1 MCNFSI
7 FVLALMLFCDE
18 DDIMRSTKIT
28 HYILYV
34 LLGLTLGGNR
44 VAAQPDCIITHYS
57 SGNGLSQNT
66 VMSILQ
72 DHDGLLWLGTWD
84 GINRFNGYDFKVYKA
99 EQKSDVDFIN
109 NRVDMMKVDPW
120 NYIWVLA
127 YDNMIY
133 RFDQKTERF
142 TRIPEKVSNPDAKFQ
157 DIQILANGTIWLLSD
172 EGKGVRVLTSPD
184 DYSLTTHTY
193 LLDKEGKD
201 CKILKVFS
209 DNRRQE
215 WLLTTNGLMKI
226 RPGSDKP
233 VCYFSKQHPHPVDV
247 LQAFYS
253 YCINGS
259 EIYFGSDAGR
269 VVCYNQDSGKFRSLQ
284 LSLKDKIVAVDR
296 LKDGRLLF
304 STAKSGLVIYDLKD
318 KSTEI
323 VNRSNAPEY
332 PSDEIISTCIDSFGE
347 VWFEMAG
354 LGEVCHYNPSVNRFY
369 RINMW
374 IEEHNADRSYPAFQ
388 ICEDRNRNLWV
399 HPFGG
404 GLSWYDRK
412 NGKLVPFHDDP
423 STPEWRFSRE
433 LHSMFSD
440 RQGNLWLGTHSGGLE
455 KITFFNSM
463 FHLFPRNVNNHRDMA
478 RNQVR
483 MLFEDDEGLI
493 WVGKRDGRIE
503 LYNGDWNYLGFLTD
517 GGTVSKSGTP
527 LFGAAYDMMQDHKGC
542 IWIATKGRGVLKVE
556 KNGGRYA
563 ITRFEHDPADSNS
576 LSHNNVYSLCEDR
589 FGRIWVATFGG
600 GLNYIRPTGGRR
612 YEVVSFNNRLKTF
625 PFTRCYR
632 ARDVKADNK
641 GHIWVATSGGALC
654 FSDNFKHPERIR
666 FNLFSYQKGENGGLS
681 SNNVYRIFLT
691 ANDVYLITFGGGL
704 NRLVSMDGHGNA
716 VFESLT
722 QKDGLPS
729 NVLLSVEQDN
739 QGNLWLGTENG
750 LSKYIPAQRR
760 FENYNERD
768 FGRSL
773 RLEEAASVHRKSGT
787 LMFGTDCGVLYFR
800 PDEIRKSTYV
810 PPIVFDNL
818 KVSNRVVVPDAGDG
832 LLKQSVNTTKELEL
846 SHKENIIT
854 LYFSALDFINPDNI
868 QYAYILEG
876 FDKEWNYVGRQHT
889 ATYTNLPKGH
899 YTFRVKSTNSDGVWV
914 KNERTLEIVMK
925 PSFWET
931 GWAYLLYVIIFL
943 LLVAGT
949 GYILFVIYRLRHRV
963 SVEKEV
969 TDIKLR
975 FFTNVSHELRTPL
988 TLITGPVEY
997 ILQDTSLPER
1007 IRKQLNVVKINTD
1020 RMLRLVNQI
1029 LDFRKIEKHKMK
1041 MHVEQ
1046 VQVKPFLEHVLEY
1059 FKTMADEQHIHL
1071 VFDCPDTGLLLWV
1084 DADKL
1089 EKIVFNLLSN
1099 AFKYTP
1105 SGKAITVFVKD
1116 EGNKT
1121 AIGIKDEGIGISENK
1136 MRFLFIRFETS
1147 IGNMPMVNDR
1157 ESSGV
1162 GLSVVKE
1169 LVDMHHA
1176 TIRVESKEGRGS
1188 CFTIEFLK
1196 GRAHYPEGTEFI
1208 LTDNMQV
1215 EKHDETPVEERLSE
1229 PDAPSSLP
1237 SLLIVEDNN
1246 ELRSFL
1252 KLIFEKEF
1260 QIYEAENGLI
1270 GMEKA
1275 VNHLPDVIISDI
1287 MMPVKDGIAMTRELH
1302 DTPATSHIPII
1313 LLTAKTDMD
1322 SKLSGLKQGAD
1333 AYITKPFSSTYLKVR
1348 VENLLKKRHELQRL
1362 YRSALLDDTTA
1373 GDEKEPVEAEMQL
1386 SEYDRKFMDRLTKL
1400 IEENIGNGNLVVE
1413 ELATELAVSRSVF
1426 FRKLKGLTGLAPVEF
1441 IKEMRVKKAAEL
1453 ILSTDN
1459 NMSQIAYIVG
1469 FNDSRYFSKCF
1480 KAHFGMT
1487 PTEYRAKAKK

>member
-1 MCNFSI
+1 M
-7 FVLALMLFCDE
+7 E
-18 DDIMRSTKIT
+18 STKI
-28 HYILYV
+28 HGWIWCALAG
-34 LLGLTLGGNR
+34 LLFCTTGLK
-44 VAAQPDCIITHYS
+44 AQPDCIITHYS

-72 DHDGLLWLGTWD
+72 DRDGLMWLGTWD

-99 EQKSDVDFIN
+99 EQNSDVDFIN
-109 NRVDMMKVDPW
+109 NRVDMMKVDQW

-133 RFDQKTERF
+133 RFDQKTEKF
-142 TRIPEKVSNPDAKFQ
+142 KRIPERVSKPDAKFQ
-157 DIQILANGTIWLLSD
+157 DIQILENGTIWLLSD
-172 EGKGVRVLTSPD
+172 EGKGVRVITNPN
-184 DYSLTTHTY
+184 DYSLKTKTY
-193 LLDKEGKD
+193 LLDREGKD

-209 DNRRQE
+209 DSRKQE
-215 WLLTTNGLMKI
+215 WLLTTNGLMKF
-226 RPGSDKP
+226 RPGSDEP
-233 VCYFSKQHPHPVDV
+233 VCYFSKQHPRSVDV
-247 LQAFYS
+247 LQPFYA
-253 YCINGS
+253 YCMDGDNL
-259 EIYFGSDAGR
+259 YFGSDGGR
-269 VVCYNQDSGKFRSLQ
+269 VACYSQKTGRFTEMSLPVAG
-284 LSLKDKIVAVDR
+284 KIVAIDR
-296 LKDGRLLF
+296 MKDGKLLF
-304 STAKSGLVIYDLKD
+304 STSQAGLVAYNLKD
-318 KSTEI
+318 KRYKVI
-323 VNRSNAPEY
+323 DRSNTPEY
-332 PSDEIISTCIDSFGE
+332 PSDEVLSTYVDSFGE
-347 VWFEMAG
+347 VWFEMAR
-354 LGEVCHYNPSVNRFY
+354 LGEVCHYNPNKGEFHRV
-369 RINMW
+369 NMW
-374 IEEHNADRSYPAFQ
+374 IEEHNADRSYPSFQ

-412 NGKLVPFHDDP
+412 NSRLVPFHDDP
-423 STPEWRFSRE
+423 SSPEWRFSRE

-463 FHLFPRNVNNHRDMA
+463 FHLYPQDLTNHRDMA

-483 MLFEDDEGLI
+483 MLFEDNEKRI

-503 LYNGDWNYLGFLTD
+503 LYDANWAYLGFLTEN
-517 GGTVSKSGTP
+517 GSVSKSGVP
-527 LFGAAYDMMQDHKGC
+527 MFGAAYDMIQDRKGNL
-542 IWIATKGRGVLKVE
+542 WIATKGRGVLKVVRQ
-556 KNGGRYA
+556 GGGYG
-563 ITRFEHDPADSNS
+563 ITRFEHQAENPNS

-589 FGRIWVATFGG
+589 FGRIWAATFGG
-600 GLNYIRPTGGRR
+600 GLNYIKEKGDGR
-612 YEVVSFNNRLKTF
+612 YEVVSYNNRLKTF
-625 PFTRCYR
+625 PFARCYR
-632 ARDVKADNK
+632 ARDVKKDNK
-641 GHIWVATSGGALC
+641 GNIWVATSGGALC
-654 FSDNFKHPERIR
+654 FKDDFKNPESVR
-666 FNLFSYQKGENGGLS
+666 FHLYSYQKEHRDGLS
-681 SNNVYRIFLT
+681 SNNVYQVFPT
-691 ANDVYLITFGGGL
+691 ATDLYVITFGGGL
-704 NRLVSMDGHGNA
+704 NRLTSMSPDGNA
-716 VFESLT
+716 AFESLT

-750 LSKYIPAQRR
+750 LSKFIPSQRR

-773 RLEEAASVHRKSGT
+773 RLEEAASCHQRSGS

-800 PDEIRKSTYV
+800 PDDIRKSTYV

-818 KVSNRVVVPDAGDG
+818 KVSNQVVTPDADNG
-832 LLKQSVNTTKELEL
+832 LLKQSINTTKELVL
-846 SHKENIIT
+846 SHKENIVT

-876 FDKEWNYVGRQHT
+876 FDKGWNYVGRQHT

-899 YTFRVKSTNSDGVWV
+899 YTLRVKSTNSDGVWV
-914 KNERTLEIVMK
+914 KNERTLDIVMK

-931 GWAYLLYVIIFL
+931 GWAYLLYFIFFL
-943 LLVAGT
+943 ILVAGT

-997 ILQDTSLPER
+997 VLRDTSLPEH
-1007 IRKQLNVVKINTD
+1007 IRKQLDVVKKNTD

-1046 VQVKPFLEHVLEY
+1046 IRVKDFLAHVLEY
-1059 FKTMADEQHIHL
+1059 FETMAEEQHIHL
-1071 VFDCPDTGLLLWV
+1071 VFDCPAEELLLWA

-1105 SGKAITVFVKD
+1105 AGKQITVFVKD
-1116 EGNKT
+1116 EGGKV
-1121 AIGIKDEGIGISENK
+1121 AIGVKDEGIGISENK

-1147 IGNMPMVNDR
+1147 IGNMPVVNDR

-1169 LVDMHHA
+1169 LLDMHHA
-1176 TIRVESKEGRGS
+1176 TIRVESKEGKGS
-1188 CFTIEFLK
+1188 CFTMEFLK
-1196 GRAHYPEGTEFI
+1196 GREHYPEGTEFI
-1208 LTDNMQV
+1208 LSDNMEV
-1215 EKHDETPVEERLSE
+1215 ENTEEAKTVVER
-1229 PDAPSSLP
+1229 PDTEELANLP
-1237 SLLIVEDNN
+1237 SLLVVEDNE

-1260 QIYEAENGLI
+1260 KIYEAENGLV
-1270 GMEKA
+1270 GLEKA
-1275 VNHLPDVIISDI
+1275 VHYLPDIIISDI
-1287 MMPVKDGIAMTRELH
+1287 MMPVKDGLAMTHELH
-1302 DTPATSHIPII
+1302 ETLATSHIPVV

-1322 SKLSGLKQGAD
+1322 SKLNGLQQGAD
-1333 AYITKPFSSTYLKVR
+1333 AYITKPFSSTYLKAR
-1348 VENLLKKRHELQRL
+1348 VENLLKKRQELQRL
-1362 YRSALLDDTTA
+1362 YRSSLLDGESA
-1373 GDEKEPVEAEMQL
+1373 EKEKEDVANEIQI
-1386 SEYDRKFMDRLTKL
+1386 SEYDRWFMDRLTKL
-1400 IEENIGNGNLVVE
+1400 IEENISNGNMVVE

-1441 IKEMRVKKAAEL
+1441 IKEMRVKKAADL
-1453 ILSTDN
+1453 IVSTDN
-1459 NMSQIAYIVG
+1459 NMSQIAYMVG

-1487 PTEYRAKAKK
+1487 PTEYRSNVKSKQV

>member
-1 MCNFSI
+1 M
-7 FVLALMLFCDE
+7 E
-18 DDIMRSTKIT
+18 STKIR
-28 HYILYV
+28 HYILHV
-34 LLGLTLGGNR
+34 LLGLILG
-44 VAAQPDCIITHYS
+44 VSDVKAQPDCIITHYS

-72 DHDGLLWLGTWD
+72 DRDGLLWLGTWD

-99 EQKSDVDFIN
+99 EQNSDVDFIN

-133 RFDQKTERF
+133 RFDQKTEKF
-142 TRIPEKVSNPDAKFQ
+142 KRIPEKVSNPNAKFK
-157 DIQILANGTIWLLSD
+157 DIQILENGTIWLLSD
-172 EGKGVRVLTSPD
+172 EGKGVRVITDPS
-184 DYSLTTHTY
+184 DYSLQTHTY

-209 DNRRQE
+209 DNRKQE
-215 WLLTTNGLMKI
+215 WLLTTNGLMKFH
-226 RPGSDKP
+226 PGDDTP
-233 VCYFSKQHPHPVDV
+233 VCYFSKQNPRSVDV
-247 LQAFYS
+247 LRAFYS
-253 YCINGS
+253 YCMNGNT
-259 EIYFGSDAGR
+259 ICFGSDGGR
-269 VVCYNQDSGKFRSLQ
+269 VVCYNQNTGRFQSLQ
-284 LSLKDKIVAVDR
+284 LPLDDKIIAINR
-296 LKDGRLLF
+296 LKDGYLLF
-304 STAKSGLVIYDLKD
+304 STSRSGLVVYDP
-318 KSTEI
+318 KSKSYTI
-323 VNRSNAPEY
+323 INRLNAPEY
-332 PSDEIISTCIDSFGE
+332 PSDDILSTYMDSYGE
-347 VWFEMAG
+347 VWFEMVQ
-354 LGEVCHYNPSVNRFY
+354 LGEVCHYNPETNEFH

-412 NGKLVPFHDDP
+412 NGKLMSFHDDP

-463 FHLFPRNVNNHRDMA
+463 FHLYPQDVNSHRDMA

-483 MLFEDDEGLI
+483 MLFEDNDKHI

-503 LYNGDWNYLGFLTD
+503 LYAGDWKYLGFLTEQ
-517 GGTVSKSGTP
+517 GTVSTSGTP
-527 LFGAAYDMMQDHKGC
+527 MFGAAYGMIQDRKGS
-542 IWIATKGRGVLKVE
+542 IWVATKGRGIMKLE
-556 KNGGRYA
+556 HNEGRFR
-563 ITRFEHDPADSNS
+563 ITRFEHNPENPKS

-589 FGRIWVATFGG
+589 FGRIWAATFGG
-600 GLNYIRPTGGRR
+600 GLNYIQEKSGR
-612 YEVVSFNNRLKTF
+612 YEVVSFTNRLKTF

-654 FSDNFKHPERIR
+654 FRDDFKNPESIR
-666 FNLFSYQKGENGGLS
+666 FHLYSYQKDRSDGLS
-681 SNNVYRIFLT
+681 SNNVYQIFPT
-691 ANDVYLITFGGGL
+691 ARELYVITFGGGL
-704 NRLVSMDGHGNA
+704 NRLKSMDENGQA
-716 VFESLT
+716 TFESLT
-722 QKDGLPS
+722 QRDGLPS

-750 LSKYIPAQRR
+750 LSKFMPLQHR

-773 RLEEAASVHRKSGT
+773 RLEEAASLRSHSGS
-787 LMFGTDCGVLYFR
+787 LMFGTDCGILYFR

-818 KVSNRVVVPDAGDG
+818 KVSNQVVVPDAKDG
-832 LLKQSVNTTKELEL
+832 LLKQSINTTKELVL
-846 SHKENIIT
+846 SHRENIVT

-914 KNERTLEIVMK
+914 KNERTLEIEMK

-931 GWAYLLYVIIFL
+931 GWAYLLYFIFFL
-943 LLVAGT
+943 ILVAGT

-1007 IRKQLNVVKINTD
+1007 IRKQLGIVKMNTD

-1046 VQVKPFLEHVLEY
+1046 VRVTAFLEHVMEY

-1071 VFDCPDTGLLLWV
+1071 VFDCPSDNLLLWV

-1089 EKIVFNLLSN
+1089 EKIIFNLLSN

-1105 SGKAITVFVKD
+1105 AGKTITVFVKD
-1116 EGNKT
+1116 EGNKI
-1121 AIGIKDEGIGISENK
+1121 AIGVKDEGIGISEHK

-1147 IGNMPMVNDR
+1147 IGNMPIVNDR

-1169 LVDMHHA
+1169 LVDMHQA
-1176 TIRVESKEGRGS
+1176 RIRVESKEGKGS
-1188 CFTIEFLK
+1188 CFVIEFLK
-1196 GRAHYPEGTEFI
+1196 GRAHYSEGTEFI
-1208 LTDNMQV
+1208 LSDDMQV
-1215 EKHDETPVEERLSE
+1215 ESHAGSPSE
-1229 PDAPSSLP
+1229 NIQHESEGQSTLP
-1237 SLLIVEDNN
+1237 SLLIVEDNE

-1260 QIYEAENGLI
+1260 QIYDAENGLV
-1270 GMEKA
+1270 GLEKA
-1275 VNHLPDVIISDI
+1275 VSYLPDIIISDI
-1287 MMPVKDGIAMTRELH
+1287 MMPVKDGIALTHELH
-1302 DTPATSHIPII
+1302 ETLATSHIPII

-1348 VENLLKKRHELQRL
+1348 VENLLKKRQELQKL
-1362 YRSALLDDTTA
+1362 YRSSLLDAPAGREGGTA
-1373 GDEKEPVEAEMQL
+1373 EEPEIRL
-1386 SEYDRKFMDRLTKL
+1386 SEYDRKFMYKLTEL
-1400 IEENIGNGNLVVE
+1400 IEGNISNGNLIVE
-1413 ELATELAVSRSVF
+1413 DLATELAVSRSVF

-1453 ILSTDN
+1453 ITSTDN
-1459 NMSQIAYIVG
+1459 NMSQIAYMVG

-1487 PTEYRAKAKK
+1487 PTEYRSKVKK